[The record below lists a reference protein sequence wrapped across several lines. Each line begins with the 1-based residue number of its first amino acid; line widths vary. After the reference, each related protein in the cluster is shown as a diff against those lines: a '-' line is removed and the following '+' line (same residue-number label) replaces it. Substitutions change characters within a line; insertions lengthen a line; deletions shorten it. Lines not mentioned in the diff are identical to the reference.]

1 MIGTLFLF
9 SSLILAASLNN
20 VTQLVSAVGQIMA
33 GTSNSKGD
41 TDVHMEGSGVVVSP
55 EGIVATNLHV
65 VSEGNKEY
73 SSIFFNLVDPEHPY
87 SPMDRSRLFRAE
99 IVLEDPAYDLV
110 LLKIVADADGHP
122 IDLKHVFNAI
132 PLGESKSLS
141 FLDEVY
147 ALGFPKAG
155 GSTVTVT
162 RGQISGKEE
171 LEDWIKID
179 AQVTHG
185 SSGGAIVNRDGKL
198 IGIPTRVRPDI
209 QMIDTDNDGF
219 PDTSVTIG
227 TVGLVRPVELVSRML
242 DQYHSGK
249 TGNLAKILQP
259 PRLEVKGEVV
269 GDNGEPIP
277 KALVGLL
284 KAGNHEASLENLLT
298 WTRVD
303 GEGKFQLPATVP
315 PGPYT
320 IRIRA
325 DGYEIFVDS
334 IELTPE
340 NHHLLVK
347 LKHLTPRKEAPAESD

>member
-1 MIGTLFLF
+1 MISTIFLF

-20 VTQLVSAVGQIMA
+20 IPQLVSAVGQVMA
-33 GTSNSKGD
+33 GTSNSEGD
-41 TDVHMEGSGVVVSP
+41 TDVHVEGSGVVVGP

-65 VSEGNKEY
+65 ISEGNKAY
-73 SSIFFNLVDPEHPY
+73 SSIYFNLIDPEHPF
-87 SPMDRSRLFRAE
+87 SPPDRSHLYRTE
-99 IVLEDPAYDLV
+99 IVLEDSAYDLV
-110 LLKIVADADGHP
+110 LLRIVADADGRT
-122 IDLKHVFNAI
+122 IDPKHIFNSI
-132 PLGESKSLS
+132 PLGDSKSLN

-162 RGQISGKEE
+162 RGQISGKDE

-185 SSGGAIVNRDGKL
+185 SSGGAIVNSDGKL
-198 IGIPTRVRPDI
+198 IGIPTMVRPDI

-219 PDTSVTIG
+219 PDTTITIG
-227 TVGLVRPVELVSRML
+227 TVGLVRPVELVARML
-242 DQYHSGK
+242 DQFHSGK
-249 TGNLAKILQP
+249 SGDLQKLAQPQRLQ
-259 PRLEVKGEVV
+259 VIGEVV
-269 GDNGEPIP
+269 GDRGEPVT

-284 KAGNHEASLENLLT
+284 KAGSREASLDNLLT

-303 GEGKFQLPATVP
+303 EAGKFQFPTAVP

-320 IRIRA
+320 LRIRA
-325 DGYEIFVDS
+325 YGYEIFVDS

-347 LKHLTPRKEAPAESD
+347 LKRLGATEPTPTLSD

>member
-1 MIGTLFLF
+1 MIGTIFLF
-9 SSLILAASLNN
+9 STFILAASLSN
-20 VTQLVSAVGQIMA
+20 VTQLVSAVGQVMA
-33 GTSNSKGD
+33 GTDNSKGD

-55 EGIVATNLHV
+55 EGIVATNFHV

-87 SPMDRSRLFRAE
+87 NPLDRSRLFRTE
-99 IVLEDPAYDLV
+99 IMLEDPASDLV

-122 IDLKHVFNAI
+122 IDPTHVFSVI
-132 PLGESKSLS
+132 PLGESKSLT

-185 SSGGAIVNRDGKL
+185 SSGGAIVNSGGKL

-242 DQYHSGK
+242 DQFHNGK
-249 TGNLAKILQP
+249 TGNLGKLIQP
-259 PRLEVKGEVV
+259 QRLEVKGEVV
-269 GDNGEPIP
+269 GDKGEPVP

-284 KAGNHEASLENLLT
+284 KAGSREATLENLLT

-303 GEGKFQLPATVP
+303 GEGKFQFPATVP
-315 PGPYT
+315 AGPYT

-325 DGYEIFVDS
+325 DGYEIFIDS
-334 IELTPE
+334 IELTTE

-347 LKHLTPRKEAPAESD
+347 LKQLAPREQVSPESD

>member
-1 MIGTLFLF
+1 
-9 SSLILAASLNN
+9 
-20 VTQLVSAVGQIMA
+20 MA

-41 TDVHMEGSGVVVSP
+41 TDVRMEGSGVVVSP
-55 EGIVATNLHV
+55 EGIVATNYHV
-65 VSEGNKEY
+65 VSDGSKAY
-73 SSIFFNLVDPEHPY
+73 PSIYFNLVDPEHPY
-87 SPMDRSRLFRAE
+87 SPLDRSRLYRTE

-110 LLKIVADADGHP
+110 LLKIVADVEGHP
-122 IDLKHVFNAI
+122 IDLKHVFSSI

-155 GSTVTVT
+155 GATVTVT

-185 SSGGAIVNRDGKL
+185 SSGGAIVDHDGKL
-198 IGIPTRVRPDI
+198 IGIPTKVRPDI

-219 PDTSVTIG
+219 PDTTVTIG
-227 TVGLVRPVELVSRML
+227 TVGLVRPVELVARML
-242 DQYHSGK
+242 DQYHNGK
-249 TGNLAKILQP
+249 AGDLTKISLPQ
-259 PRLEVKGEVV
+259 RLEIKGEVL
-269 GDNGEPIP
+269 GEKGQPVP

-284 KAGNHEASLENLLT
+284 KAGSHEATLENLLT

-303 GEGKFQLPATVP
+303 GEGKFQFPVTVP

-320 IRIRA
+320 LRVRA
-325 DGYEIFVDS
+325 EGYEIFVDAV
-334 IELTPE
+334 ELTAD
-340 NHHLLVK
+340 NHQLLLK
-347 LKHLTPRKEAPAESD
+347 LKPLSPPEPAANESR